1 MIIRFILLALSIG
14 MLLAGRVDAEDL
26 NPVAGKT
33 GDFVLREADLDRLLS
48 NLSPEVQKSI
58 ENSPEQRS
66 NFIRQFL
73 LTKATAS
80 RARKEGFDR
89 KPEVKELL
97 SNLIDQFLA
106 QEYLNKVVIANI
118 TITDDELKKYYAEHE
133 NEFLVP
139 EAVKARHI
147 FIASSK
153 DSAVELKEK
162 ARLKAEVILEKIRKG
177 EDFAKTAREQSED
190 ADTAAKDG
198 DLGYI
203 TEGKTNSL
211 EFEKAVFA
219 LKSGETSNIVETPFG
234 YHIIRIDDRK
244 EKRTATLDEAK
255 DYMTNLLREEQK
267 KKKAQEF
274 VEMLT
279 RETGLEVTGKPTD
292 ARK

>member
-1 MIIRFILLALSIG
+1 VG
-14 MLLAGRVDAEDL
+14 AEDL

-48 NLSPEVQKSI
+48 NQSPEVQKAI
-58 ENSPEQRS
+58 ESSPEQRK

-106 QEYLNKVVIANI
+106 QEYLNKIVIANV
-118 TITDDELKKYYAEHE
+118 TVTDDELKKYYAEHE
-133 NEFLVP
+133 KEFLVP

-147 FIASSK
+147 FIASPK
-153 DSAVELKEK
+153 DSTVELKEK
-162 ARLKAEVILEKIRKG
+162 AKLKAEGILQQIRKG
-177 EDFAKTAREQSED
+177 EDFAKIAREQSED
-190 ADTAAKDG
+190 ADTAQKDG

-219 LKSGETSNIVETPFG
+219 LKSGEISSIVETPFG

-255 DYMTNLLREEQK
+255 EYMGNLLKEEQK

-274 VEMLT
+274 VEILT
-279 RETGLEVTGKPTD
+279 RETGLEVSGKPAD
-292 ARK
+292 IRK